1 MVFGSGCSLEI
12 RQVLGINDVMR
23 IMVVLDGFVATLDG
37 FGHKGFGNHCIGIS
51 MVLGVGVGNQDG
63 V

>member
-23 IMVVLDGFVATLDG
+23 IMVVLDS
-37 FGHKGFGNHCIGIS
+37 FGHKGFGNHCIGIR
-51 MVLGVGVGNQDG
+51 MVLEVGVGNQDG